1 MANSFGLPN
10 KSGGFMITALEE
22 SQIVKRDTKSILK
35 KLLKVFVQTWQEICW
50 QNFQRHQIDT
60 KLILYLINRE
70 NLQYQKF

>member
-35 KLLKVFVQTWQEICW
+35 KLLKVFVQTWQEIC
-50 QNFQRHQIDT
+50 
-60 KLILYLINRE
+60 
-70 NLQYQKF
+70 